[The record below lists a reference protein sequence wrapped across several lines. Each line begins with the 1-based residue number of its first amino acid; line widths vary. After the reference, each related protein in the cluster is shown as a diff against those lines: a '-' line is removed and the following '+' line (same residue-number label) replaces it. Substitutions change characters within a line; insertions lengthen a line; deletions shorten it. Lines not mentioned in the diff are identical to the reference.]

1 VFAPAIEAGVD
12 GLEHFIALAAARG
25 LIVTVRLI
33 DEGGPPLPKSFHV
46 EMVYVIQG
54 DQIWQTSEIEQ
65 GRNQSEFVIRKG
77 PQWEP
82 RSFVDIFLRIT
93 DGKGAP
99 FLLVVKFQTIDV
111 AS

>member
-1 VFAPAIEAGVD
+1 
-12 GLEHFIALAAARG
+12 
-25 LIVTVRLI
+25 
-33 DEGGPPLPKSFHV
+33 
-46 EMVYVIQG
+46 
-54 DQIWQTSEIEQ
+54 
-65 GRNQSEFVIRKG
+65 VIRKG

-99 FLLVVKFQTIDV
+99 FLLVVKHQTIDV